1 MSFIMPKPIDNV
13 NQNAGSAGETVSEL
27 VHSVMHRLRT
37 QQFQALRLTGHDFT
51 QMEARVLG
59 YFDRHAGATQSDLA
73 AHSGRDKA
81 QLARLIKGLRG
92 RGLLS
97 GEADRNDKRHLR
109 LSLTPAGLAQQQVLA
124 QQALRLGAQAVAGLS
139 ADELAQLQALL
150 QRVRG
155 NLTDVEGE

>member
-1 MSFIMPKPIDNV
+1 
-13 NQNAGSAGETVSEL
+13 
-27 VHSVMHRLRT
+27 MHFRIIVD
-37 QQFQALRLTGHDFT
+37 Q
-51 QMEARVLG
+51 
-59 YFDRHAGATQSDLA
+59 
-73 AHSGRDKA
+73 

-97 GEADRNDKRHLR
+97 GETDSNDKRHLR

-124 QQALRLGAQAVAGLS
+124 QQALRLGAQAVAGFS